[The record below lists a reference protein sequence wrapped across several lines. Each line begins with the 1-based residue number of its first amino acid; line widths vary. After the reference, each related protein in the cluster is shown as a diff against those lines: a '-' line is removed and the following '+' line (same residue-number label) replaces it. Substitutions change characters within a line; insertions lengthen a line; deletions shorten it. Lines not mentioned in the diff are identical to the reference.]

1 MADIQVVANISEALL
16 TRAHPAITR
25 WNRLEGRPRTHH
37 FDRAL
42 RAEVRDAIW
51 MLSRQWQMGEFV
63 GDDAGSP
70 ILARA
75 CLDFRLLD
83 HYQPDAGAV
92 QPLDAEDVLEARVER
107 RAVPMAVNG
116 QYLSLDLRMSVGRR
130 WLRLLQR
137 DFPATDYPDQFRDAY
152 AVKVPDPTD
161 PADRLVCAHMDAWQ
175 EVGCAAERAI
185 DGVALLEHVAG
196 GGAVTDGIVLA
207 QPAHAAAPGR
217 AARPSTGLVRRLI
230 DQPQAGDDAWQPE
243 RLEYAFGV
251 SAPSG
256 DSDDG
261 GGTDV
266 VLRGARVR
274 PRQPR
279 LVRARAQRR
288 DTARSGRGR
297 AGVAPT
303 RSVQTFI
310 PTQVVF
316 DGMPNTR
323 WWAFEDRR
331 TNFGEVAPD
340 TTDVGKLMLMEFALI
355 FANDWFVFRGRCR
368 SAGLARVQGIALSTV
383 FDERL
388 WIEPVTQGVATDGW
402 ESWSMFSLTGDSAGH
417 STFPSELA
425 ILPVAPKVLEGESLE
440 DLSLCGTRWPT
451 WSGRSS
457 IRCRCRPGGL
467 ARATRPRTSC
477 TPSCRDW
484 SGHWAAAARAGG
496 ARSATRGDDE
506 ASPRS
511 GSAFIP
517 VARLR
522 QHAGDAAPACGD
534 AALPRQRAA
543 AAGTVSS
550 RARRCCDRTSG
561 RVLHPRG
568 RGAAS
573 GCRVTQCLQRARRLD
588 GTVLVWYGV
597 CKATGRGEGSS
608 RTRRLDG
615 DHSDDTSDTS
625 RDAKSMWY

>member
-1 MADIQVVANISEALL
+1 MADIQVVVNISEALL

-42 RAEVRDAIW
+42 RAEVRDAMW

-75 CLDFRLLD
+75 CLDFRVLD
-83 HYQPDAGAV
+83 HYQPGAGTV
-92 QPLDAEDVLEARVER
+92 QPLDTEDLLEARVER
-107 RAVPMAVNG
+107 RSVPMAVNG

-137 DFPATDYPDQFRDAY
+137 DFSATDYPEQFRAAY

-175 EVGCAAERAI
+175 EVGCAAERAM
-185 DGVALLEHVAG
+185 DGVALLEHVSG
-196 GGAVTDGIVLA
+196 GGSASDGITLA
-207 QPAHAAAPGR
+207 QPAHAAALGTLLDR
-217 AARPSTGLVRRLI
+217 LRDWFAGLI

-256 DSDDG
+256 VSDDV

-266 VLRGARVR
+266 VLRAPEYHHGNLDWYALEHSGET
-274 PRQPR
+274 R
-279 LVRARAQRR
+279 LDPAV
-288 DTARSGRGR
+288 
-297 AGVAPT
+297 AGSVVAPT

-331 TNFGEVAPD
+331 TNFGEVSPD

-355 FANDWFVFRGRCR
+355 FANDWFVVPWTLPVG
-368 SAGLARVQGIALSTV
+368 GLARVQGIALSTV

-425 ILPVAPKVLEGESLE
+425 ILPVAPKVLEGEPLE
-440 DLSLCGTRWPT
+440 DLSLVRDEMANMVWAIEHQVPLPTGWPRAGHEAAHELHTFLQGLVGPPAGPPPEPAAPIRYTAMTSVPEEWIPFIPVHVPGSTRET
-451 WSGRSS
+451 Q
-457 IRCRCRPGGL
+457 L
-467 ARATRPRTSC
+467 QRAAMPRFLDNAPPPPEPVEPRTSLLRQNL
-477 TPSCRDW
+477 PDAYFV
-484 SGHWAAAARAGG
+484 HEEEVPRAG
-496 ARSATRGDDE
+496 
-506 ASPRS
+506 
-511 GSAFIP
+511 
-517 VARLR
+517 V
-522 QHAGDAAPACGD
+522 
-534 AALPRQRAA
+534 
-543 AAGTVSS
+543 
-550 RARRCCDRTSG
+550 
-561 RVLHPRG
+561 
-568 RGAAS
+568 
-573 GCRVTQCLQRARRLD
+573 RVTQCFQRARRPD
-588 GTVLVWYGV
+588 GSVLVWYGAR
-597 CKATGRGEGSS
+597 KGTGRGEGSS
-608 RTRRLDG
+608 GLAFDQITP
-615 DHSDDTSDTS
+615 SE
-625 RDAKSMWY
+625 A